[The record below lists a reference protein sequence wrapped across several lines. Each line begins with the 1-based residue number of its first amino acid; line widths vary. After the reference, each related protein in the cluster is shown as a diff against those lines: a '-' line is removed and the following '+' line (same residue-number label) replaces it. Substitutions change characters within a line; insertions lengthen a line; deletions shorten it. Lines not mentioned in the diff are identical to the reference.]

1 MIALVTGGSRGIG
14 QAIVK
19 ALKDKGHT
27 VAVVGRSQDA
37 PDCDYYIQ
45 QDLQYSFDYSSAL
58 IIDAVKARFGSI
70 DILINNA
77 GAQEQAKFIE
87 YQELEHDLDLMV
99 RSPFYL
105 SQCAA
110 EFMLR
115 HGGGHII
122 NILSTAAF
130 QGARNISGYVVA
142 KHALLGMTRAM
153 AIELAPLIHV
163 NAVAP
168 GLIKTDMTSNITD
181 ERKELLN
188 SITPAGRFGTPA
200 EVADAVMFLLG
211 NAFMYGQVVTV
222 DGGWMA
228 KNG

>member
-27 VAVVGRSQDA
+27 VAVVGRSQDW
-37 PDCDYYIQ
+37 PDCNFYIQ
-45 QDLQYSFDYSSAL
+45 TDLSLYGREHE
-58 IIDAVKARFGSI
+58 IIQSVIYTYGRI
-70 DILINNA
+70 DVLINNA
-77 GAQEQAKFIE
+77 GAQEQAKFTD
-87 YQELEHDLDLMV
+87 YKHLDYDLDLMV
-99 RSPFYL
+99 KTPFNL
-105 SQCAA
+105 SQYAA
-110 EFMLR
+110 RYMLGN
-115 HGGGHII
+115 GGGHII
-122 NILSTAAF
+122 NILSIAAF
-130 QGARNISGYVVA
+130 QGARNVSGYVVA

-168 GLIKTDMTSNITD
+168 GLIDTDMTSNITD

-222 DGGWMA
+222 DGGWMC

>member
-37 PDCDYYIQ
+37 PDCDYYIPA
-45 QDLQYSFDYSSAL
+45 DLSRNGWEHG
-58 IIDAVKARFGSI
+58 IIQSVVYRYGRI
-70 DILINNA
+70 DILVNNA
-77 GAQEQAKFIE
+77 GAQEQAKFTD
-87 YQELEHDLDLMV
+87 YKHLDYDLDLMV
-99 RSPFYL
+99 KSPFYL
-105 SQCAA
+105 SQYAA
-110 EFMLR
+110 RYMLSN
-115 HGGGHII
+115 GGGHII

-130 QGARNISGYVVA
+130 QGARNVSGYVVA
-142 KHALLGMTRAM
+142 KHALLGLTRAM

-168 GLIKTDMTSNITD
+168 GLIETDMTSNIPD
-181 ERKELLN
+181 ERKAFLN

-222 DGGWMA
+222 DGGWLA

>member
-14 QAIVK
+14 HAIVK

-37 PDCDYYIQ
+37 PDCDLYIEHNLI
-45 QDLQYSFDYSSAL
+45 DLVDDRFIQRR
-58 IIDAVKARFGSI
+58 IIDIFGRI

-77 GAQEQAKFIE
+77 GAQEQAKFTD
-87 YQELEHDLDLMV
+87 YPYLENDLDLMV
-99 RSPFYL
+99 VAPFYL
-105 SQCAA
+105 SQQAA
-110 EFMLR
+110 RYMLGN
-115 HGGGHII
+115 GGGHII
-122 NILSTAAF
+122 NILSTVAF
-130 QGARNISGYVVA
+130 QGGRNISGYVVA
-142 KHALLGMTRAM
+142 KHALLGLTRAM

-163 NAVAP
+163 NAIAP
-168 GLIKTDMTSNITD
+168 GLIETDMTSNITD

-211 NAFMYGQVVTV
+211 NAFMYGQVVTC
-222 DGGWMA
+222 DGGWMC